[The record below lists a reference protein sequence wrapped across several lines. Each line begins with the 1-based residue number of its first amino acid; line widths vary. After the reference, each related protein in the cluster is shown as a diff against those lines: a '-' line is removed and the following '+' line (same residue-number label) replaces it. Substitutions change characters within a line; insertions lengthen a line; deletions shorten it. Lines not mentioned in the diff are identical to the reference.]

1 MRRRRSKSDMITS
14 PAATLCKFGMPL
26 ALLSSLLFASPAT
39 SQSDEE
45 AAGPAPLLVVFG
57 PAAPQSEGDHDW
69 RQFIRFSVP
78 EDAGRFFV
86 RVFDPDVGGAH
97 DEFLRGFGTE
107 TRFTLYGADA
117 TATLFRDPDG
127 AIQEAVEGR
136 SLETVTYGESPA
148 ADGRWNT
155 LFAADAAQGRA
166 VDGRREF
173 VLAVEGVEGADGN
186 VFEVAVA
193 IPDGSNEPPA
203 GLRLYSYLPTFQVA
217 QKGQLTELRFDIP
230 EEAEALAIENF
241 DSAGGRVNYDGEF
254 RSVPLAAS
262 GKSEWVRA
270 VVPLEAE
277 ERGRIGSVTVAEGGE
292 TPNDVTVFV
301 GYPNGGDDTIEH
313 PIAIDLPVRAFN
325 RNRRPLIDINV
336 SQTACHEMQFDASQS
351 SDPDGGALSYTWRF
365 DTGNGPLEGAK
376 TRIRFDETG
385 DHRGRLE
392 VFDDSGRVA
401 AGRASEFN
409 FYVKPPPIAR
419 IRAPSLVALN
429 QEVRIDGTGST
440 TLPRPAGN
448 RITRY
453 HWRLGDGTEIVQRP
467 EDADFGVPVHRYA
480 SPGIYTIELTVTDDE
495 GNPCNVDST
504 THTIRVNEAPV
515 ADAGGDQRLAYGE
528 ILQLDAGATTG
539 ADGDP
544 HSFHW
549 AFGDGNTATGASVE
563 HQFAKA
569 GTYAV
574 TLTVDDGTGVANG
587 VSSDQIEVFVNA
599 APIARDL
606 TIPETLVPGAA
617 GVFDATGTID
627 PEGGN
632 VAVRWR
638 FDDGVSS
645 DSAALR
651 RSFDSPGTYEVA
663 VDLTDPSGL
672 SNATTTVVREIR
684 VVEPDNQTP
693 VADAGAARLALV
705 GEPVV
710 LDATRSRDPDGSIL
724 TYRWD
729 FGDGTGSDRV
739 VTTHVYHQPGTYT
752 VTLDVVDDS
761 GKENDSASDSFEI
774 VVAHKDNIS
783 PRVSVGQHRA
793 AFVNEILE
801 FDATG
806 TLDVDG
812 NLVAIEWDFGDG
824 ARASGFKVFHSYA
837 EPGLY
842 PVKVLVRDD
851 SGRRGSVATA
861 DFTVSVTHA
870 PNKAP
875 EVDLASL
882 LQLHTEVP
890 HLFDASGA
898 GDPDGRIVSYRWDFG
913 DGGTS
918 NRPVVEHVY
927 SRPGTYE
934 GSLTLTDNSGLENG
948 ITTLRFSAIVRER
961 PNEQPIAEAGPDR
974 FAVVG
979 RPVTFDGGGSADRDG
994 SLIRY
999 HWDFG
1004 NGKTAVG
1011 QRRSIAYFSP
1021 GRYDVTLTV
1030 TDNSG
1035 QDNADHTDTLTVVV
1049 RDRENDTPIAKLE
1062 DDRPAAIDEPVPF
1075 TASASGDADGNIISY
1090 EWDFGDGNKA
1100 SGREVV
1106 HQYDKPGVYRTR
1118 LIIRDD
1124 SGLANEASFDER
1136 VITVNDPPVAEA
1148 GKEQLVTAS
1157 QVLFDASG
1165 SKDPDGKIIL
1175 YAWDFGDGHTGSGR
1189 KITHTYRSPGTYTV
1203 HLKVTDDSGTIRNV
1217 AADATLV
1224 TVNAL
1229 PVADAGFDLVTSPG
1243 DTVVFDGRR
1252 SVDPDGEIKRFAWNF
1267 RDGNTAEG
1275 DVVEHSFE
1283 KPGLYAVNLQVFDDT
1298 GHSEATDFSQILVT
1312 VNHPPVAEA
1321 GPDLL
1326 VAPGEVFTL
1335 SGARSTDEDGEISGW
1350 RWDIHGSD
1358 ETLEGRTVEHRFNQ
1372 PGIYSIGLT
1381 VTDDSIASNRTAQ
1394 DQLTVRVNHSPVAEA
1409 GENVISGALR
1419 VVFDANASAD
1429 PDNDGLSY
1437 VWNLGDGNVA
1447 HGAVVEHT
1455 YETGGIYPVRLT
1467 ADDGTGVAN
1476 ARDTDALTVSIN
1488 RQPKA
1493 VAGENQQ
1500 ACVGDVFVFD
1510 ASSSIDPDGGLL
1522 SYDWDFGDG
1531 EKATIINPTKIFGA
1545 AGAYRVLL
1553 DVTDESGLPNASH
1566 RDEILATVLP
1576 APVAHAGNDME
1587 ICAGTTVRFD
1597 GTKSTDVDGVV
1608 NRYSWDF
1615 GDGQSGGGDRPEH
1628 MFSDAGIYRV
1638 TLQIEGDNL
1647 GICSPV
1653 SSDDLTVTV
1662 LDAPVAVITA
1672 RSAAA
1677 IGEVIEF
1684 DGLKSTSKSAAI
1696 SGYEWDFGDGM
1707 TAKGIKV
1714 SHAFEKPGVYGVR
1727 LRALADEEAG
1737 GCSSAEVVHLV
1748 TVNEAPVAKIDTK
1761 PAVEI
1766 HRPLTLSA
1774 AGSSDS
1780 DGGIAAYHWDFG
1792 DGNKSDG
1799 IEVSHIWREAGPYI
1813 VTLTVDDGKSL
1824 KNSRHSVKFEVDVT
1838 PAPPIEIAVSQM
1850 ACPGEVLQF
1859 DLANLPDT
1867 VDPETPRWE
1876 FGDGTGLAGKQTSHA
1891 YSRPGT
1897 YSVSVATPVDR
1908 AGNRLVT
1915 PFAKNVTINR
1925 RPVALFNAPRK
1936 SCAGTQVAF
1945 DASDSFDADNGLKHY
1960 HWDFGD
1966 GKTAEGMQVSHSYAQ
1981 PGIYWPRLT
1990 VTDGSGS
1997 VCSTATETVDVL
2009 VNAPPVADAGPDVDL
2024 LFGGAHDSLV
2034 LDASRSSDPDG
2045 DTLIYYWTLSNGVEV
2060 DGERARVEFSEAGEV
2075 TALLTAADPH
2085 GLDCSFAEDTVKI
2098 RTTQRERSTPQT
2110 E

>member
-14 PAATLCKFGMPL
+14 PAAKLRKFGMPL
-26 ALLSSLLFASPAT
+26 ALLSGLLFASPAT

-45 AAGPAPLLVVFG
+45 ASGPAPLLVVFG

-155 LFAADAAQGRA
+155 LFAADAAQGRV

-186 VFEVAVA
+186 VFEVAVT

-351 SDPDGGALSYTWRF
+351 SDPDGGALRYTWRF
-365 DTGNGPLEGAK
+365 ETGNGPLEGAK

-429 QEVRIDGTGST
+429 EEVRIDGTGST

-467 EDADFGVPVHRYA
+467 EDADFGVPVHRYTA
-480 SPGIYTIELTVTDDE
+480 PGIYTIELTVTDDE
-495 GNPCNVDST
+495 GNPCNVDTT
-504 THTIRVNEAPV
+504 THTVRVNEAPV

-539 ADGDP
+539 TDGDP

-549 AFGDGNTATGASVE
+549 AFGDGNSATGAKVE
-563 HQFAKA
+563 HQYAKA

-599 APIARDL
+599 APIARNL

-627 PEGGN
+627 PEGGD

-638 FDDGVSS
+638 FGDDVTS
-645 DSAALR
+645 DKAALR
-651 RSFDSPGTYEVA
+651 RSFDRPGTYEVA

-672 SNATTTVVREIR
+672 SNATTTVVREVR
-684 VVEPDNQTP
+684 VVEPDNQAP

-710 LDATRSRDPDGSIL
+710 FDATRSRDPDGSIL

-729 FGDGTGSDRV
+729 FGDDTGSDRV

-979 RPVTFDGGGSADRDG
+979 RPVTFDGGGSVDGDG

-1011 QRRSIAYFSP
+1011 QP
-1021 GRYDVTLTV
+1021 G
-1030 TDNSG
+1030 
-1035 QDNADHTDTLTVVV
+1035 
-1049 RDRENDTPIAKLE
+1049 E
-1062 DDRPAAIDEPVPF
+1062 
-1075 TASASGDADGNIISY
+1075 SGD
-1090 EWDFGDGNKA
+1090 F
-1100 SGREVV
+1100 
-1106 HQYDKPGVYRTR
+1106 
-1118 LIIRDD
+1118 
-1124 SGLANEASFDER
+1124 
-1136 VITVNDPPVAEA
+1136 
-1148 GKEQLVTAS
+1148 
-1157 QVLFDASG
+1157 
-1165 SKDPDGKIIL
+1165 
-1175 YAWDFGDGHTGSGR
+1175 
-1189 KITHTYRSPGTYTV
+1189 
-1203 HLKVTDDSGTIRNV
+1203 
-1217 AADATLV
+1217 
-1224 TVNAL
+1224 
-1229 PVADAGFDLVTSPG
+1229 
-1243 DTVVFDGRR
+1243 
-1252 SVDPDGEIKRFAWNF
+1252 
-1267 RDGNTAEG
+1267 
-1275 DVVEHSFE
+1275 
-1283 KPGLYAVNLQVFDDT
+1283 
-1298 GHSEATDFSQILVT
+1298 
-1312 VNHPPVAEA
+1312 
-1321 GPDLL
+1321 
-1326 VAPGEVFTL
+1326 FT
-1335 SGARSTDEDGEISGW
+1335 
-1350 RWDIHGSD
+1350 
-1358 ETLEGRTVEHRFNQ
+1358 Q
-1372 PGIYSIGLT
+1372 
-1381 VTDDSIASNRTAQ
+1381 Q
-1394 DQLTVRVNHSPVAEA
+1394 SPVL
-1409 GENVISGALR
+1409 GS
-1419 VVFDANASAD
+1419 
-1429 PDNDGLSY
+1429 PHPMPPY
-1437 VWNLGDGNVA
+1437 VA
-1447 HGAVVEHT
+1447 
-1455 YETGGIYPVRLT
+1455 
-1467 ADDGTGVAN
+1467 
-1476 ARDTDALTVSIN
+1476 
-1488 RQPKA
+1488 
-1493 VAGENQQ
+1493 
-1500 ACVGDVFVFD
+1500 
-1510 ASSSIDPDGGLL
+1510 
-1522 SYDWDFGDG
+1522 
-1531 EKATIINPTKIFGA
+1531 
-1545 AGAYRVLL
+1545 
-1553 DVTDESGLPNASH
+1553 
-1566 RDEILATVLP
+1566 
-1576 APVAHAGNDME
+1576 
-1587 ICAGTTVRFD
+1587 
-1597 GTKSTDVDGVV
+1597 
-1608 NRYSWDF
+1608 
-1615 GDGQSGGGDRPEH
+1615 
-1628 MFSDAGIYRV
+1628 
-1638 TLQIEGDNL
+1638 
-1647 GICSPV
+1647 
-1653 SSDDLTVTV
+1653 
-1662 LDAPVAVITA
+1662 
-1672 RSAAA
+1672 
-1677 IGEVIEF
+1677 
-1684 DGLKSTSKSAAI
+1684 
-1696 SGYEWDFGDGM
+1696 
-1707 TAKGIKV
+1707 
-1714 SHAFEKPGVYGVR
+1714 
-1727 LRALADEEAG
+1727 
-1737 GCSSAEVVHLV
+1737 
-1748 TVNEAPVAKIDTK
+1748 
-1761 PAVEI
+1761 
-1766 HRPLTLSA
+1766 
-1774 AGSSDS
+1774 
-1780 DGGIAAYHWDFG
+1780 
-1792 DGNKSDG
+1792 
-1799 IEVSHIWREAGPYI
+1799 
-1813 VTLTVDDGKSL
+1813 
-1824 KNSRHSVKFEVDVT
+1824 
-1838 PAPPIEIAVSQM
+1838 
-1850 ACPGEVLQF
+1850 
-1859 DLANLPDT
+1859 
-1867 VDPETPRWE
+1867 
-1876 FGDGTGLAGKQTSHA
+1876 
-1891 YSRPGT
+1891 
-1897 YSVSVATPVDR
+1897 
-1908 AGNRLVT
+1908 
-1915 PFAKNVTINR
+1915 
-1925 RPVALFNAPRK
+1925 
-1936 SCAGTQVAF
+1936 
-1945 DASDSFDADNGLKHY
+1945 
-1960 HWDFGD
+1960 
-1966 GKTAEGMQVSHSYAQ
+1966 
-1981 PGIYWPRLT
+1981 
-1990 VTDGSGS
+1990 
-1997 VCSTATETVDVL
+1997 
-2009 VNAPPVADAGPDVDL
+2009 
-2024 LFGGAHDSLV
+2024 
-2034 LDASRSSDPDG
+2034 
-2045 DTLIYYWTLSNGVEV
+2045 
-2060 DGERARVEFSEAGEV
+2060 
-2075 TALLTAADPH
+2075 
-2085 GLDCSFAEDTVKI
+2085 
-2098 RTTQRERSTPQT
+2098 
-2110 E
+2110 